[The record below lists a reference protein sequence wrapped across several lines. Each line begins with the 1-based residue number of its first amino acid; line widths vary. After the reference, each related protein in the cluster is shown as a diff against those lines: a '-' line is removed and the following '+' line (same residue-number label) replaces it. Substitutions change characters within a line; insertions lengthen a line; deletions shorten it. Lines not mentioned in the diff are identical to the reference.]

1 MPKTPW
7 ADRYRAAPT
16 NKSNVMRTIILEGP
30 ISRAALA
37 KRVGL
42 SLPSVM
48 TITENLINRG
58 LVRAVGKGKSSGG
71 KPPELLS
78 VVPESEYYM
87 GVDIGRGTIRLVL
100 MNLAQKVVYG
110 TMVETGE
117 VQPVEAFVDRLCERI
132 QSSLL
137 ESGVA
142 LDRLAGVG
150 VAMPGLIERDTGH
163 ILFSP
168 DFGWSDIPLQSWLQS
183 RLSYPVLV
191 ENANRALALAE
202 SGWRGDGGES
212 GTHTVLCVNIG
223 LEGPISR
230 AALAKRVGLSLPSV
244 MTITENLINRGLVRA
259 VGKGKSS
266 GGKPPELLSVVPE
279 SEYYMGVDI
288 GRGTIRLVLMN
299 LAQKVVYGTMVE
311 TGEVQPVEAFVDRLC
326 ERIQSSLLESGVA
339 LDRLAGVGV
348 AMPGL
353 IERDTGHIL
362 FSPDFGWSDIPLQ
375 SWLQSRLSYP
385 VLVENANRALALAES
400 GWRGDG
406 GESGTHTV
414 LCVNIGHGIGAA
426 LMQNNQLYYGSS
438 GTSGELGHI
447 TVCKDGPLCACGNS
461 GCLEA
466 VASGEAIALQARDAV
481 CSGLPTSLRERCGG
495 ASERID
501 AKLVFEAAAKGD
513 AVALSIVDKA
523 TDYIG
528 IGLAMAINILDPDC
542 IVLCGGL
549 TRNGPLFFDRVAHSM
564 QMRQMRQA
572 GRHVTLRLG
581 TRGDYGTAIGAAHII
596 SYNGWRVP
604 RLEHYY

>member
-16 NKSNVMRTIILEGP
+16 NKSNVMRTII
-30 ISRAALA
+30 
-37 KRVGL
+37 
-42 SLPSVM
+42 
-48 TITENLINRG
+48 
-58 LVRAVGKGKSSGG
+58 
-71 KPPELLS
+71 
-78 VVPESEYYM
+78 
-87 GVDIGRGTIRLVL
+87 
-100 MNLAQKVVYG
+100 
-110 TMVETGE
+110 
-117 VQPVEAFVDRLCERI
+117 
-132 QSSLL
+132 
-137 ESGVA
+137 
-142 LDRLAGVG
+142 
-150 VAMPGLIERDTGH
+150 
-163 ILFSP
+163 
-168 DFGWSDIPLQSWLQS
+168 
-183 RLSYPVLV
+183 
-191 ENANRALALAE
+191 
-202 SGWRGDGGES
+202 
-212 GTHTVLCVNIG
+212 

-501 AKLVFEAAAKGD
+501 AKLVFEVAAKGD

-549 TRNGPLFFDRVAHSM
+549 TKTVRCFSTG
-564 QMRQMRQA
+564 
-572 GRHVTLRLG
+572 
-581 TRGDYGTAIGAAHII
+581 
-596 SYNGWRVP
+596 
-604 RLEHYY
+604 

>member
-223 LEGPISR
+223 
-230 AALAKRVGLSLPSV
+230 
-244 MTITENLINRGLVRA
+244 
-259 VGKGKSS
+259 
-266 GGKPPELLSVVPE
+266 
-279 SEYYMGVDI
+279 
-288 GRGTIRLVLMN
+288 
-299 LAQKVVYGTMVE
+299 
-311 TGEVQPVEAFVDRLC
+311 
-326 ERIQSSLLESGVA
+326 
-339 LDRLAGVGV
+339 
-348 AMPGL
+348 
-353 IERDTGHIL
+353 
-362 FSPDFGWSDIPLQ
+362 
-375 SWLQSRLSYP
+375 
-385 VLVENANRALALAES
+385 
-400 GWRGDG
+400 
-406 GESGTHTV
+406 
-414 LCVNIGHGIGAA
+414 HGIGAA
-426 LMQNNQLYYGSS
+426 LMHVVVYARAVGNLCGDDAVRKHNAGHTGPGAAPVYGSCEHVERS
-438 GTSGELGHI
+438 AQLCHI
-447 TVCKDGPLCACGNS
+447 YWKYDFRLWCRCCAG
-461 GCLEA
+461 
-466 VASGEAIALQARDAV
+466 AL
-481 CSGLPTSLRERCGG
+481 
-495 ASERID
+495 
-501 AKLVFEAAAKGD
+501 
-513 AVALSIVDKA
+513 
-523 TDYIG
+523 
-528 IGLAMAINILDPDC
+528 
-542 IVLCGGL
+542 
-549 TRNGPLFFDRVAHSM
+549 
-564 QMRQMRQA
+564 
-572 GRHVTLRLG
+572 
-581 TRGDYGTAIGAAHII
+581 
-596 SYNGWRVP
+596 
-604 RLEHYY
+604 

>member
-16 NKSNVMRTIILEGP
+16 NKSNVMRTII
-30 ISRAALA
+30 
-37 KRVGL
+37 
-42 SLPSVM
+42 
-48 TITENLINRG
+48 
-58 LVRAVGKGKSSGG
+58 
-71 KPPELLS
+71 
-78 VVPESEYYM
+78 
-87 GVDIGRGTIRLVL
+87 
-100 MNLAQKVVYG
+100 
-110 TMVETGE
+110 
-117 VQPVEAFVDRLCERI
+117 
-132 QSSLL
+132 
-137 ESGVA
+137 
-142 LDRLAGVG
+142 
-150 VAMPGLIERDTGH
+150 
-163 ILFSP
+163 
-168 DFGWSDIPLQSWLQS
+168 
-183 RLSYPVLV
+183 
-191 ENANRALALAE
+191 
-202 SGWRGDGGES
+202 
-212 GTHTVLCVNIG
+212 

-466 VASGEAIALQARDAV
+466 VASGRAIAQQARNLIS
-481 CSGLPTSLRERCGG
+481 SGVKTRILELAGGNIERV
-495 ASERID
+495 E
-501 AKLVFEAAAKGD
+501 AKTVFAAAREQD
-513 AVALSIVDKA
+513 VAALDLVRRA
-523 TDYIG
+523 GEYIG
-528 IGLAMAINILDPDC
+528 IGIASYINLLDPEK
-542 IVLCGGL
+542 IVLAGGMSNESL
-549 TRNGPLFFDRVAHSM
+549 LIEQIQKVVKIRR
-564 QMRQMRQA
+564 MRFA
-572 GRHVTLRLG
+572 GRRVKLRVSNLG
-581 TRGDYGTAIGAAHII
+581 EYGTAIGAAAIQLKTLLRQGGL
-596 SYNGWRVP
+596 SLTKEQEEAV
-604 RLEHYY
+604 

>member
-1 MPKTPW
+1 M
-7 ADRYRAAPT
+7 
-16 NKSNVMRTIILEGP
+16 
-30 ISRAALA
+30 
-37 KRVGL
+37 
-42 SLPSVM
+42 
-48 TITENLINRG
+48 
-58 LVRAVGKGKSSGG
+58 
-71 KPPELLS
+71 
-78 VVPESEYYM
+78 
-87 GVDIGRGTIRLVL
+87 
-100 MNLAQKVVYG
+100 
-110 TMVETGE
+110 
-117 VQPVEAFVDRLCERI
+117 
-132 QSSLL
+132 
-137 ESGVA
+137 
-142 LDRLAGVG
+142 
-150 VAMPGLIERDTGH
+150 
-163 ILFSP
+163 
-168 DFGWSDIPLQSWLQS
+168 
-183 RLSYPVLV
+183 
-191 ENANRALALAE
+191 
-202 SGWRGDGGES
+202 
-212 GTHTVLCVNIG
+212 
-223 LEGPISR
+223 
-230 AALAKRVGLSLPSV
+230 
-244 MTITENLINRGLVRA
+244 
-259 VGKGKSS
+259 
-266 GGKPPELLSVVPE
+266 LSVVPE

-549 TRNGPLFFDRVAHSM
+549 TKNGPLFFDRVAHSM